1 MTARPAPSAPFPATR
16 VFHYQHAPVR
26 ARVMN
31 GRAVWF
37 LRDLA
42 AATGAR
48 PAPGQPTILPGIATT
63 DEACQVFAAAGL
75 GDVAALRSW
84 LDQAAGQL
92 SVPPARRLQSVP
104 RPRPAQYRRQ
114 AA

>member
-1 MTARPAPSAPFPATR
+1 VTARPAPSAPFPVTR
-16 VFHYQHAPVR
+16 IFHFQHAPVR
-26 ARVMN
+26 ARVMD

-63 DEACQVFAAAGL
+63 DEACQVLADAGL
-75 GDVAALRSW
+75 GDVAEFRAW
-84 LDQAAGQL
+84 LDEVAGQL
-92 SVPPARRLQSVP
+92 AVGPARRLQSVP
-104 RPRPAQYRRQ
+104 RPRPVHYRRHV
-114 AA
+114 A

>member
-1 MTARPAPSAPFPATR
+1 MTARPAPSAPFPVTH
-16 VFHYQHAPVR
+16 VFRYQHAPVR
-26 ARVMN
+26 ARGMA

-42 AATGAR
+42 AATGTR

-63 DEACQVFAAAGL
+63 DEACQVLADAGL
-75 GDVAALRSW
+75 GNVATLRAW
-84 LDQAAGQL
+84 LDEAAGQL
-92 SVPPARRLQSVP
+92 AAPPARRLQSVSH
-104 RPRPAQYRRQ
+104 PRPAHSRRQ

>member
-1 MTARPAPSAPFPATR
+1 MTARTAPPAPFPPTR

-26 ARVMN
+26 VRVVDE
-31 GRAVWF
+31 RPVWF

-48 PAPGQPTILPGIATT
+48 PAPAQPTFLPGIATT
-63 DEACQVFAAAGL
+63 EEACRALAGAGL
-75 GDVAALRSW
+75 DDLAELRAW
-84 LDQAAGQL
+84 LDRTAGQL
-92 SVPPARRLQSVP
+92 AAPPARRLQSVP
-104 RPRPAQYRRQ
+104 RPARVRRH

>member
-1 MTARPAPSAPFPATR
+1 MTARPAPSAPFPVTR

-26 ARVMN
+26 ARVMD

-42 AATGAR
+42 AATGTR

-63 DEACQVFAAAGL
+63 DEACQVLAAAGL

-92 SVPPARRLQSVP
+92 PASPARRLQSVP
-104 RPRPAQYRRQ
+104 HPRPAQHRRQ

>member
-1 MTARPAPSAPFPATR
+1 MTARPAPSAPFPVTR

-26 ARVMN
+26 ARVMADH
-31 GRAVWF
+31 AVWF

-42 AATGAR
+42 AAAGAR

-63 DEACQVFAAAGL
+63 EEAGQVLTAAGL
-75 GDVAALRSW
+75 ADVAALRSW
-84 LDQAAGQL
+84 LDEAAGQL
-92 SVPPARRLQSVP
+92 IAPPARRLQSVP
-104 RPRPAQYRRQ
+104 RPRTAQYRRQ

>member
-1 MTARPAPSAPFPATR
+1 MTARPAPPAPFPSTR

-26 ARVMN
+26 ARVMD

-63 DEACQVFAAAGL
+63 DEACQVLAAAGVD
-75 GDVAALRSW
+75 DVAALRSW
-84 LDQAAGQL
+84 LDRAAGQL
-92 SVPPARRLQSVP
+92 SAPPARRLQSIPHP
-104 RPRPAQYRRQ
+104 RTAQYRRH